1 MIAFSLIRGDFLL
14 GVSRGNFLEL
24 GESSAVL
31 GKEIVLSEDGY
42 RDNVNGENVDVYQ
55 AVFREFFNLF
65 EH

>member
-42 RDNVNGENVDVYQ
+42 RDDVNGEKRGCYTGSI
-55 AVFREFFNLF
+55 
-65 EH
+65 